1 MIVIPE
7 NGVYSQKYHGS
18 KHHFLH
24 ILELQFGGYTSFSDT
39 HIHFLILND
48 STIQI
53 AGDTYSRPIPHH
65 MKVKTQQTMVTRF
78 HMTKAG
84 SEQNASEGNQCSAL
98 RRWIFGLIR

>member
-39 HIHFLILND
+39 HIHPYTFFD
-48 STIQI
+48 IQ
-53 AGDTYSRPIPHH
+53 
-65 MKVKTQQTMVTRF
+65 
-78 HMTKAG
+78 
-84 SEQNASEGNQCSAL
+84 
-98 RRWIFGLIR
+98 